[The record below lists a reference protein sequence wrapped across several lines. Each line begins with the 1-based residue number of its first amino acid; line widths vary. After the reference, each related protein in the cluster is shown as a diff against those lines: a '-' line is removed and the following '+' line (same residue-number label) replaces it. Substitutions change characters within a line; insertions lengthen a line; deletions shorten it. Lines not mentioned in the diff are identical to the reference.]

1 MKLSLNISSM
11 QHVENSS
18 DTKCV
23 FTCQQYP
30 DSCATSGFSTMTPAY
45 GPKTL
50 SFLRVKP
57 GAVNTP
63 APLQTSESFRISPSG
78 RLSRALVL
86 VSCTLIQYQQFGIF
100 EMQMYRRIMHISW
113 KDHRTNNSI
122 LEELKPTCRFLA
134 EVKRRKLPYFGHV
147 VRAENLSTHVLHGRI
162 AGNRGRGRP
171 RRRWTDDIKQ
181 WTGRS
186 VAECVQCAAD
196 RSNWRSVV
204 SVSATS
210 DPQK

>member
-134 EVKRRKLPYFGHV
+134 EVKKK
-147 VRAENLSTHVLHGRI
+147 E
-162 AGNRGRGRP
+162 
-171 RRRWTDDIKQ
+171 
-181 WTGRS
+181 
-186 VAECVQCAAD
+186 VAILWSC
-196 RSNWRSVV
+196 SPS
-204 SVSATS
+204 
-210 DPQK
+210 